1 VDALSDGSGA
11 GGAVSSSSRYIDSS
25 NIEDILRGAS
35 ILAGGGGG
43 DYSRAVERFQNFV
56 DSEVEVRP
64 LSMFSEEATIVTV
77 FGLGPVDSSED
88 NAIEL
93 AEESIMEFEENFSE
107 IDGIILGELGP
118 DLVVE
123 AAIIAQRMEI
133 PVADAD
139 VAGLRA
145 VPSIQNEII
154 EASDLDRTPI
164 VATNGEVTEIIRE
177 TCSGLEIEQRIRE
190 LADDSI
196 WYITGYPATPEQY
209 SESAATEWYDECM
222 NAFSNCD
229 MIAEGSIVSLET
241 RQVDGHTY
249 GRIEVESENRYTLLF
264 RNENIELQEDGEVI
278 AEAPE
283 SITLIHEGRGVY
295 NGEIPEEGEQV
306 QIAVIS
312 FPEIWYESD
321 VFDSENEI
329 EQILGDN
336 Q

>member
-1 VDALSDGSGA
+1 MDALSDGSGS
-11 GGAVSSSSRYIDSS
+11 GRTVYSSSRYIDSS

-43 DYSRAVERFQNFV
+43 DYARALERFHNSV
-56 DSEVEVRP
+56 DSQVEVRP
-64 LSMFSEEATIVTV
+64 PSMFSEDATIVTV

-93 AEESIMEFEENFSE
+93 AEQSIDEFEENFSE

-123 AAIIAQRMEI
+123 AAIIAQRMDI

-145 VPSIQNEII
+145 VPSIQNEIV

-164 VATNGEVTEIIRE
+164 VATNGSTTELIRE
-177 TCSGLEIEQRIRE
+177 ADSGLEIEQRIRE

-196 WYITGYPATPEQY
+196 WYVTGYPATAEEY
-209 SESAATEWYDECM
+209 SESAATGWYDECM
-222 NAFSNCD
+222 NAFSNSD
-229 MIAEGSIVSLET
+229 MIAEGRIVSLET
-241 RQVDGHTY
+241 QQVDGHTY
-249 GRIEVESENRYTLLF
+249 GRIVVESENRYTLLF
-264 RNENIELQEDGEVI
+264 RNENLELRENEEVI

-283 SITLIHEGRGVY
+283 SITLIHERRGVY
-295 NGEIPEEGEQV
+295 NGDIPEEGEQV

-312 FPEIWYESD
+312 FPEVWEETD